1 MNNKI
6 GIIIQRE
13 FKERVQK
20 KSFIITTLL
29 TPLLMVGLMV
39 APMLIMTY
47 SESEQKNIIV
57 VDDSGIVAPQLQD
70 NDEITFKPNPTL
82 TPCSNMNLA

>member
-70 NDEITFKPNPTL
+70 N
-82 TPCSNMNLA
+82 